1 MDVVILILPIFV
13 GLVFLGLAV
22 KLALFGLR
30 VIFSLAF
37 VGLLVFAVIWLL
49 SKILTLF

>member
-1 MDVVILILPIFV
+1 MDVVILILAIFV
-13 GLVFLGLAV
+13 GLVLGLAV